1 MGISNANNRGEP
13 HQFDIPLP
21 GSIQSKVYLGKMMC
35 FHGEFSTSML
45 VKTGVIAAGYI
56 LGIKC

>member
-1 MGISNANNRGEP
+1 MQKIGGNP

-45 VKTGVIAAGYI
+45 VKTGVIAAYTGHKM
-56 LGIKC
+56 LAA